1 MDIIR
6 CFTRVWKSKLNAT
19 SFLEKKEESVERYR
33 EAFYICKVMG
43 YEDDLQIIRTEA
55 ESIWTSYFEY
65 HVMSFCGVAAS
76 ADGVGHSGL
85 VLYVNGEYRD
95 DSDIGKL
102 MHDFNCT
109 SADDMNFEI
118 LAEKTRYLKENPK
131 GVSEMCK
138 VMEDLRD
145 ESYAEGRAEGHAE
158 GREEQ
163 AQMTAKN
170 LYEQGLTI
178 EQIARAIGFSM
189 ETAEKWLT
197 QKAG

>member
-1 MDIIR
+1 
-6 CFTRVWKSKLNAT
+6 
-19 SFLEKKEESVERYR
+19 
-33 EAFYICKVMG
+33 
-43 YEDDLQIIRTEA
+43 
-55 ESIWTSYFEY
+55 
-65 HVMSFCGVAAS
+65 MSFCGVAAS

-109 SADDMNFEI
+109 SADDMNADDMNFEI

-138 VMEDLRD
+138 VMEDLRV
-145 ESYAEGRAEGHAE
+145 ESYTE

-163 AQMTAKN
+163 ARMMAQK
-170 LYEQGLTI
+170 LYRKGYSI
-178 EQIARAIGFSM
+178 EEIADMVEYS
-189 ETAEKWLT
+189 TEKVEEWLT
-197 QKAG
+197 PKAG

>member
-1 MDIIR
+1 
-6 CFTRVWKSKLNAT
+6 
-19 SFLEKKEESVERYR
+19 
-33 EAFYICKVMG
+33 
-43 YEDDLQIIRTEA
+43 
-55 ESIWTSYFEY
+55 
-65 HVMSFCGVAAS
+65 MSSCGVAAS

-118 LAEKTRYLKENPK
+118 LAEKPRYLKENPK

-138 VMEDLRD
+138 VMEDLRV
-145 ESYAEGRAEGHAE
+145 ESYTE

-163 AQMTAKN
+163 ARMMAQK
-170 LYEQGLTI
+170 LYRKGYSI
-178 EQIARAIGFSM
+178 EEIADMVEYSTCLLYTSPSPRD
-189 ETAEKWLT
+189 
-197 QKAG
+197 

>member
-1 MDIIR
+1 
-6 CFTRVWKSKLNAT
+6 
-19 SFLEKKEESVERYR
+19 
-33 EAFYICKVMG
+33 
-43 YEDDLQIIRTEA
+43 
-55 ESIWTSYFEY
+55 
-65 HVMSFCGVAAS
+65 MSPS
-76 ADGVGHSGL
+76 RQ
-85 VLYVNGEYRD
+85 EYRD

-102 MHDFNCT
+102 MRDFNCT

-118 LAEKTRYLKENPK
+118 LAEKPRYLKENPK

-145 ESYAEGRAEGHAE
+145 ESYAE

-178 EQIARAIGFSM
+178 EQIARAIGFSID
-189 ETAEKWLT
+189 TVEKWLT

>member
-1 MDIIR
+1 
-6 CFTRVWKSKLNAT
+6 
-19 SFLEKKEESVERYR
+19 
-33 EAFYICKVMG
+33 
-43 YEDDLQIIRTEA
+43 
-55 ESIWTSYFEY
+55 
-65 HVMSFCGVAAS
+65 MSSCGVAAS

-118 LAEKTRYLKENPK
+118 LAEKPRYLKKNPK

-145 ESYAEGRAEGHAE
+145 ESYAEGHAE

-170 LYEQGLTI
+170 LYEQGLTVK
-178 EQIARAIGFSM
+178 QIARAVGLTGETV
-189 ETAEKWLT
+189 ETAVHLH
-197 QKAG
+197 AGVFIPVEGTAHHTVPVYGEAVQLRRLPGRDGVLYVRKDRGATLRPNGWGTGERTKPGEGRG

>member
-1 MDIIR
+1 
-6 CFTRVWKSKLNAT
+6 
-19 SFLEKKEESVERYR
+19 
-33 EAFYICKVMG
+33 
-43 YEDDLQIIRTEA
+43 
-55 ESIWTSYFEY
+55 
-65 HVMSFCGVAAS
+65 MSSCGVAAS

-138 VMEDLRD
+138 VTEDLRD
-145 ESYAEGRAEGHAE
+145 EAMQKVMQRGGKNR
-158 GREEQ
+158 R
-163 AQMTAKN
+163 QMTAKN
-170 LYEQGLTI
+170 SRAGSDDRADCKSDWLQHGDSGKVAHAESRIRRITGMASVLYDLRMIRLAFLFGGSQR
-178 EQIARAIGFSM
+178 QSR
-189 ETAEKWLT
+189 KW
-197 QKAG
+197 GGGG

>member
-1 MDIIR
+1 
-6 CFTRVWKSKLNAT
+6 
-19 SFLEKKEESVERYR
+19 
-33 EAFYICKVMG
+33 
-43 YEDDLQIIRTEA
+43 
-55 ESIWTSYFEY
+55 
-65 HVMSFCGVAAS
+65 MSSCGVAAS

-118 LAEKTRYLKENPK
+118 LAEKPR
-131 GVSEMCK
+131 
-138 VMEDLRD
+138 
-145 ESYAEGRAEGHAE
+145 
-158 GREEQ
+158 
-163 AQMTAKN
+163 
-170 LYEQGLTI
+170 YEQGLTI

-189 ETAEKWLT
+189 ETVEKWLT

>member
-1 MDIIR
+1 
-6 CFTRVWKSKLNAT
+6 
-19 SFLEKKEESVERYR
+19 
-33 EAFYICKVMG
+33 
-43 YEDDLQIIRTEA
+43 
-55 ESIWTSYFEY
+55 
-65 HVMSFCGVAAS
+65 MSFCGVAAS

-158 GREEQ
+158 PVVWLSSVRPSRVMCCVTLSRGFKGSISDHLLAVCSGSARFRSLQYSAGWGTPAGEQLRFPKSLTVLPHSPAGR
-163 AQMTAKN
+163 
-170 LYEQGLTI
+170 
-178 EQIARAIGFSM
+178 
-189 ETAEKWLT
+189 
-197 QKAG
+197 

>member
-1 MDIIR
+1 MP
-6 CFTRVWKSKLNAT
+6 S
-19 SFLEKKEESVERYR
+19 
-33 EAFYICKVMG
+33 
-43 YEDDLQIIRTEA
+43 
-55 ESIWTSYFEY
+55 
-65 HVMSFCGVAAS
+65 CGVAAS

-109 SADDMNFEI
+109 SADDMHFEI
-118 LAEKTRYLKENPK
+118 LAEKTRDLRENPK

-170 LYEQGLTI
+170 FYEQGLTVK
-178 EQIARAIGFSM
+178 QIARAIGLTGETV
-189 ETAEKWLT
+189 ETAVHLH
-197 QKAG
+197 AGVFIPVEGTAHHTVPVYGEAVQLRCLPGRDGVLYVRKDRGATLRPNGWGTSERTKPGEGRG

>member
-1 MDIIR
+1 
-6 CFTRVWKSKLNAT
+6 
-19 SFLEKKEESVERYR
+19 
-33 EAFYICKVMG
+33 
-43 YEDDLQIIRTEA
+43 
-55 ESIWTSYFEY
+55 
-65 HVMSFCGVAAS
+65 MSSCGVAAS

-118 LAEKTRYLKENPK
+118 LAEKPRYLKKNPK

-145 ESYAEGRAEGHAE
+145 ESYAEVRAECHAE
-158 GREEQ
+158 GWEEQ

-178 EQIARAIGFSM
+178 DASCHRLLHRISHHADLHGGLYRPALVVLHQS
-189 ETAEKWLT
+189 
-197 QKAG
+197 QKVGAVKVCKDAVCICSLFCTMVSANSIQSKRCASVSRQMRSVVITVDS

>member
-1 MDIIR
+1 
-6 CFTRVWKSKLNAT
+6 
-19 SFLEKKEESVERYR
+19 
-33 EAFYICKVMG
+33 
-43 YEDDLQIIRTEA
+43 
-55 ESIWTSYFEY
+55 
-65 HVMSFCGVAAS
+65 MSSCGVAAS

-85 VLYVNGEYRD
+85 VL
-95 DSDIGKL
+95 
-102 MHDFNCT
+102 
-109 SADDMNFEI
+109 
-118 LAEKTRYLKENPK
+118 YLKENPK

-145 ESYAEGRAEGHAE
+145 ESYAEGRAECHAE

-189 ETAEKWLT
+189 ETVEKWLT

>member
-1 MDIIR
+1 
-6 CFTRVWKSKLNAT
+6 
-19 SFLEKKEESVERYR
+19 
-33 EAFYICKVMG
+33 
-43 YEDDLQIIRTEA
+43 
-55 ESIWTSYFEY
+55 
-65 HVMSFCGVAAS
+65 MSSCGVATS

-118 LAEKTRYLKENPK
+118 LAEKPRYLKENPK

-145 ESYAEGRAEGHAE
+145 ESYAEGRAECHAE

-189 ETAEKWLT
+189 ETVEKWLT

>member
-1 MDIIR
+1 
-6 CFTRVWKSKLNAT
+6 
-19 SFLEKKEESVERYR
+19 
-33 EAFYICKVMG
+33 
-43 YEDDLQIIRTEA
+43 
-55 ESIWTSYFEY
+55 
-65 HVMSFCGVAAS
+65 MSSCGVAAS

-109 SADDMNFEI
+109 SADDMNFDI

-178 EQIARAIGFSM
+178 EQIARAIGLTGKTV
-189 ETAEKWLT
+189 ETAVHLH
-197 QKAG
+197 AGVFIPVEGAAHHAVPVYGEAVQLRRLPGRDGAFYVRKDRGVTLRPNGLGTGERTKPGEGRG

>member
-1 MDIIR
+1 
-6 CFTRVWKSKLNAT
+6 
-19 SFLEKKEESVERYR
+19 
-33 EAFYICKVMG
+33 
-43 YEDDLQIIRTEA
+43 
-55 ESIWTSYFEY
+55 
-65 HVMSFCGVAAS
+65 MSFCGVAAS
-76 ADGVGHSGL
+76 ADGVGRSGL

-118 LAEKTRYLKENPK
+118 LAEKTRYLRGNPK

-145 ESYAEGRAEGHAE
+145 ESYAEGHAE

-189 ETAEKWLT
+189 DTVEKWLT

>member
-1 MDIIR
+1 
-6 CFTRVWKSKLNAT
+6 
-19 SFLEKKEESVERYR
+19 
-33 EAFYICKVMG
+33 
-43 YEDDLQIIRTEA
+43 
-55 ESIWTSYFEY
+55 
-65 HVMSFCGVAAS
+65 MSSCGVAAS

-118 LAEKTRYLKENPK
+118 LAEKPRYLKENPK

-138 VMEDLRD
+138 VMEDLRV
-145 ESYAEGRAEGHAE
+145 ESYTE

-163 AQMTAKN
+163 ARMMAQK
-170 LYEQGLTI
+170 LYRKGYSIEEIADMVEYSTEKVQYRNTDILQG
-178 EQIARAIGFSM
+178 
-189 ETAEKWLT
+189 
-197 QKAG
+197 

>member
-1 MDIIR
+1 
-6 CFTRVWKSKLNAT
+6 
-19 SFLEKKEESVERYR
+19 
-33 EAFYICKVMG
+33 
-43 YEDDLQIIRTEA
+43 
-55 ESIWTSYFEY
+55 
-65 HVMSFCGVAAS
+65 MSFCGVAAS

-145 ESYAEGRAEGHAE
+145 ESYAEGHAE

-178 EQIARAIGFSM
+178 EQIARAIGLTGETV
-189 ETAEKWLT
+189 ETAVHLH
-197 QKAG
+197 AGVFIPVEGAAHHAVPVYGEAV

>member
-1 MDIIR
+1 
-6 CFTRVWKSKLNAT
+6 
-19 SFLEKKEESVERYR
+19 
-33 EAFYICKVMG
+33 
-43 YEDDLQIIRTEA
+43 
-55 ESIWTSYFEY
+55 
-65 HVMSFCGVAAS
+65 MSSCGVAAS

-109 SADDMNFEI
+109 SADDMNADDMNFEI

-138 VMEDLRD
+138 VMEDLRV
-145 ESYAEGRAEGHAE
+145 ESYTE

-163 AQMTAKN
+163 ARMMAQK
-170 LYEQGLTI
+170 LYRKGYSI
-178 EQIARAIGFSM
+178 EEIADMVEYS
-189 ETAEKWLT
+189 TEKVEEWLT
-197 QKAG
+197 PKAG

>member
-1 MDIIR
+1 
-6 CFTRVWKSKLNAT
+6 
-19 SFLEKKEESVERYR
+19 
-33 EAFYICKVMG
+33 
-43 YEDDLQIIRTEA
+43 
-55 ESIWTSYFEY
+55 
-65 HVMSFCGVAAS
+65 MSSCGVAAS

-118 LAEKTRYLKENPK
+118 LAEKPRYLKKNPK

-145 ESYAEGRAEGHAE
+145 ESYAEGRAECHAE
-158 GREEQ
+158 GWEEQ

-189 ETAEKWLT
+189 ETVEKWLT

>member
-1 MDIIR
+1 M
-6 CFTRVWKSKLNAT
+6 
-19 SFLEKKEESVERYR
+19 
-33 EAFYICKVMG
+33 
-43 YEDDLQIIRTEA
+43 
-55 ESIWTSYFEY
+55 
-65 HVMSFCGVAAS
+65 AAS

-118 LAEKTRYLKENPK
+118 LAEKPRYLKENPK

-145 ESYAEGRAEGHAE
+145 ESYAEGRAEGYAE

-178 EQIARAIGFSM
+178 EQIARTIGFSM
-189 ETAEKWLT
+189 DTVEKWLT

>member
-1 MDIIR
+1 
-6 CFTRVWKSKLNAT
+6 
-19 SFLEKKEESVERYR
+19 
-33 EAFYICKVMG
+33 
-43 YEDDLQIIRTEA
+43 
-55 ESIWTSYFEY
+55 
-65 HVMSFCGVAAS
+65 MSPS
-76 ADGVGHSGL
+76 RQ
-85 VLYVNGEYRD
+85 EYRD

-109 SADDMNFEI
+109 SADDMHFEI
-118 LAEKTRYLKENPK
+118 LAEKTRDLRENPK

-178 EQIARAIGFSM
+178 EQIARAIGFS
-189 ETAEKWLT
+189 TDTVEKWLT

>member
-1 MDIIR
+1 
-6 CFTRVWKSKLNAT
+6 
-19 SFLEKKEESVERYR
+19 
-33 EAFYICKVMG
+33 
-43 YEDDLQIIRTEA
+43 
-55 ESIWTSYFEY
+55 
-65 HVMSFCGVAAS
+65 
-76 ADGVGHSGL
+76 
-85 VLYVNGEYRD
+85 
-95 DSDIGKL
+95 

-118 LAEKTRYLKENPK
+118 LAEKPRYLKENPK

-145 ESYAEGRAEGHAE
+145 ESYAEGRAEGYAE

-178 EQIARAIGFSM
+178 EQIARTIGFSM
-189 ETAEKWLT
+189 DTVEKWLT